1 MAAAPLREADE
12 STLAYPGWRVV
23 RVCFAMAVVSW
34 GFGFYGHA
42 FYLVELQRL
51 NGWPTAL
58 ISSATTAYYFV
69 SAVLVVFISDV
80 IRRLGA
86 RTCVLTGAG
95 AFAASAAALP
105 FVAEPAQLF
114 AVYLLMAVGWAGMSV
129 GAITNILGLW
139 FTTKRGLA
147 ISLALNGASLSGV
160 VVVPALVLLAGA
172 AGFTGAMLAGA
183 AFIVLLITPLA
194 VAYLGGAPPR
204 SAGVGAGAA
213 NGSSAWTRQ
222 RALRS
227 YAFWSVSAPFSLAL
241 LSQAGF
247 LVHLIAFLEPVTGR
261 NTAGVAVAVTTAM
274 AIVGRL
280 VLGVIAD
287 RTNQRLASALSLA
300 SQAAA
305 LIVMT
310 QTRDAN
316 ILLAACAVYGFSVG
330 NLITFPSLI
339 VQREFDAASF
349 GLLVGLS
356 TAITQFTYA
365 FGPGLLG
372 LVRDLS
378 GSYTASLLLC
388 VVLNLIA
395 AAIVLRGPTADGTA
409 AGFN

>member
-1 MAAAPLREADE
+1 MAAAPPCEADE

-23 RVCFAMAVVSW
+23 LVCFAMALVCW

-69 SAVLVVFISDV
+69 SAVLVVFVSDA

-86 RTCVLTGAG
+86 RTCVLIGAA

-139 FTTKRGLA
+139 FTTRRGLA

-160 VVVPALVLLAGA
+160 VVVPAMVLLAGA
-172 AGFTGAMLAGA
+172 AGFTAAMLAGA
-183 AFIVLLITPLA
+183 AFIVLLIAPLA

-204 SAGVGAGAA
+204 SAGLGAGAA
-213 NGSSAWTRQ
+213 NASSAWTRR

-227 YAFWSVSAPFSLAL
+227 YAFWSVSAPFSLSL

-280 VLGVIAD
+280 ALGVIAD

-305 LIVMT
+305 LIFMT
-310 QTRDAN
+310 QTSDASM
-316 ILLAACAVYGFSVG
+316 LLAACAVYGFSVG

-339 VQREFDAASF
+339 IQREFDAASF

-395 AAIVLRGPTADGTA
+395 AAIVLRGPRVVQPVG
-409 AGFN
+409 